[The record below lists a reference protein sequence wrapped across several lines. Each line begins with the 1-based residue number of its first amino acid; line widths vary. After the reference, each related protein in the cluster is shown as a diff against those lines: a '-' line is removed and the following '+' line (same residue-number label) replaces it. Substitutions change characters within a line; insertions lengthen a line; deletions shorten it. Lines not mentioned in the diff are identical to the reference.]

1 MSILLADVSAT
12 QWVLLGLILV
22 LIILYP
28 VFMVFKNKKE
38 KEKFQ
43 ELSSSIKVGEK
54 VLTSSGV
61 YGEIVSITDDKQGKL
76 VVLKTGD
83 EAHTGYVTVDV
94 LAIYTVFREQQFIG
108 EENEQKLA
116 EEPKE
121 AEVKEEPVKEEKLQA
136 EEKPVEAKKS
146 TKSKSKTTK

>member
-1 MSILLADVSAT
+1 MSVLLADVSVT

-38 KEKFQ
+38 KEKFD
-43 ELSSSIKVGEK
+43 ELSTSLKVGEK

-61 YGEIVSITDDKQGKL
+61 YGEIVSITEEKQGKL

-83 EAHTGYVTVDV
+83 EKHQGYITVDV
-94 LAIYTVFREQQFIG
+94 LAIYTVFHEQQLVS
-108 EENEQKLA
+108 EESEQEVKKQQPETVEQA
-116 EEPKE
+116 EVAPE
-121 AEVKEEPVKEEKLQA
+121 AEKA
-136 EEKPVEAKKS
+136 DGEKPVKAKKTSQKSKKS
-146 TKSKSKTTK
+146 TK

>member
-1 MSILLADVSAT
+1 MSILFADVSAT

-83 EAHTGYVTVDV
+83 DLHPGYITVDV
-94 LAIYTVFREQQFIG
+94 LAIYTVFREQQFVS
-108 EENEQKLA
+108 EDNEQNLPEQPKA
-116 EEPKE
+116 EKEEPE
-121 AEVKEEPVKEEKLQA
+121 KEEPVKEQ
-136 EEKPVEAKKS
+136 KPEQPKKS
-146 TKSKSKTTK
+146 TKSKSKSTK

>member
-1 MSILLADVSAT
+1 MSMLLADVSAT

-38 KEKFQ
+38 KEKFE
-43 ELSSSIKVGEK
+43 ELSSNIKVGEK

-83 EAHTGYVTVDV
+83 EEHTGYVTVDV
-94 LAIYTVFREQQFIG
+94 LAIYTVFREQQFVS

-121 AEVKEEPVKEEKLQA
+121 VEVKEEPAKEEKPA
-136 EEKPVEAKKS
+136 EAKKS
-146 TKSKSKTTK
+146 TKNKSKTTK

>member
-38 KEKFQ
+38 KEKFDQ
-43 ELSSSIKVGEK
+43 LSSGLKVGEK

-61 YGEIVSITDDKQGKL
+61 YGEIVSITDERQGKL

-83 EAHTGYVTVDV
+83 ETHPGFITVDV
-94 LAIYTVFREQQFIG
+94 LAIYTILREEQIVS
-108 EENEQKLA
+108 EENEVQPKAEPEKEVPA
-116 EEPKE
+116 EEQV
-121 AEVKEEPVKEEKLQA
+121 EVK
-136 EEKPVEAKKS
+136 KPAQAKKS